1 MKGVIADCLKKL
13 VINKF
18 GEEKWDESLKDAGL
32 QDRSSFLATEDVPD
46 EVVLKIVNS
55 VCKVLNISL
64 TQAADAFGDYWVNEY
79 AVKIYKSYY
88 SPKSAREFI
97 LNMDKVHQ
105 MITQNMANA
114 HPPRFDYEWD
124 DDKTLVMTYKSRRN
138 LIDFLVGLL
147 KGIGNHYNE
156 KLQVTKLGEDKVKI
170 VFP

>member
-1 MKGVIADCLKKL
+1 M
-13 VINKF
+13 
-18 GEEKWDESLKDAGL
+18 
-32 QDRSSFLATEDVPD
+32 
-46 EVVLKIVNS
+46 NS